1 MDQRKQSRTRFR
13 VLVLGKEGV
22 GKSSLINHIL
32 QVQLVKV
39 SEFTPGEADIN
50 RELFSIHND
59 SFILHDSKGYGVG
72 EAESFRQ
79 LREFINHRIGHA
91 SMGDRLHAIWL
102 CTATPFAGARLLE
115 AGDEEI
121 FRVVQGKVPIVVVF
135 TRYDDLVRK
144 KERQLHESSGLK
156 TEAEIQSQAKSIAYQ
171 CFDKECLMPMKKVN
185 SSIPCVCVSVKAQY
199 EETLRNLV
207 KTTLQHINSGEY
219 R

>member
-1 MDQRKQSRTRFR
+1 MQSCDRFR

-32 QVQLVKV
+32 KVKLAKV

-79 LREFINHRIGHA
+79 LTEFINHRIGHA
-91 SMGDRLHAIWL
+91 NMGDRLHAIWL

-115 AGDEEI
+115 AGDEGI
-121 FRVVQGKVPIVVVF
+121 FRVVQGKVPIIVVF

-144 KERQLHESSGLK
+144 KERQLHEGRGLK
-156 TEAEIQSQAKSIAYQ
+156 SEAEVQAQAKLIAYQ
-171 CFDKECLMPMKKVN
+171 CFDKECLIPMKRVN
-185 SSIPCVCVSVKAQY
+185 SSIPCVCVSVKTQY
-199 EETLRNLV
+199 EDTLRNLV
-207 KTTLQHINSGEY
+207 KTTLHHINSGKY
-219 R
+219 P